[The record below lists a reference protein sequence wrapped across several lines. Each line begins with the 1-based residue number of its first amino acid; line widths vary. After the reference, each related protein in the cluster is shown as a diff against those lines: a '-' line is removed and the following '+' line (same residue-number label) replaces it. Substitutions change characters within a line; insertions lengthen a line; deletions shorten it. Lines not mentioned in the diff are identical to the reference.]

1 MYFDES
7 AWVAVGFS
15 LFIFLVWKKAGAA
28 LTSMLDNRSY
38 KISAELDEAKKLR
51 EDAADELKKFESLK
65 KEAEAEARTIIS
77 NALTAAER
85 IRKEAEIRANDSLAR
100 REAQANAKIKAAENA
115 LISELRSTIAK
126 LAIDAARDVIANN
139 LDEKAS
145 LELLEQSMKQIT
157 AAK

>member
-7 AWVAVGFS
+7 AWVAVGFA
-15 LFIFLVWKKAGAA
+15 LFILLIWKKAGAA

-65 KEAEAEARTIIS
+65 KEAEVEARTIIS

-115 LISELRSTIAK
+115 LISDLRSTAAK
-126 LAIDAARDVIANN
+126 LAIDAARDVIASN

-157 AAK
+157 ATK